1 MLQTIIIGIIPHR
14 ICTREAAVRHRN
26 RNQPLRA
33 RKIATQ
39 REKDENAW
47 CCERLQVV
55 TYK

>member
-14 ICTREAAVRHRN
+14 IRTREAAAVRHCN

-39 REKDENAW
+39 REKDENA
-47 CCERLQVV
+47 
-55 TYK
+55 